1 LEDKGGGPLLDSTIA
16 TRIVLAFQSRPTAL
30 QARLP
35 APWQVTATP
44 AGANLVVIFNDV
56 WLNQDASG
64 RAAPDAVN
72 RYVGFVTPAKHPDT
86 GEEASFNFRI
96 FTAHPDS
103 LPGKYRTA
111 RPATIRRE
119 QEVQSDALTATV
131 SERFTFQIPDG
142 GLVDL
147 RLKYVGGV
155 PTHAAGRARVRSAAD
170 PAILR
175 VYHVDQL
182 VYVVRDVP
190 KGIDRVQDLRVDVT
204 VPELRDLFDGSE
216 QLISITVSPHYFR
229 QVYGR

>member
-1 LEDKGGGPLLDSTIA
+1 MESLLDSTIA
-16 TRIVLAFQSRPTAL
+16 TRIVLAFQTGPAAL
-30 QARLP
+30 QARLT

-44 AGANLVVIFNDV
+44 SGANLVVIFNDV

-72 RYVGFVTPAKHPDT
+72 RYVGFVTPAKHPVT

-96 FTAHPDS
+96 FTAHPDAVS
-103 LPGKYRTA
+103 GKYRTA
-111 RPATIRRE
+111 RLATVRRE
-119 QEVQSDALTATV
+119 QEVQNDGLTATV
-131 SERFTFQIPDG
+131 SERFALRTPDG
-142 GLVDL
+142 GVVDL
-147 RLKYVGGV
+147 RLQYHGGV
-155 PTHAAGRARVRSAAD
+155 PTRAAGHNRVRSAAD
-170 PAILR
+170 PTILR

-216 QLISITVSPHYFR
+216 QLVSITVSPHYFR

>member
-1 LEDKGGGPLLDSTIA
+1 VLLVANEFLDALPLRQLI
-16 TRIVLAFQSRPTAL
+16 
-30 QARLP
+30 
-35 APWQVTATP
+35 
-44 AGANLVVIFNDV
+44 
-56 WLNQDASG
+56 
-64 RAAPDAVN
+64 
-72 RYVGFVTPAKHPDT
+72 
-86 GEEASFNFRI
+86 
-96 FTAHPDS
+96 
-103 LPGKYRTA
+103 RTA
-111 RPATIRRE
+111 EGWREVVVVSEGERFVGVPGMRPMEAALPEARRE
-119 QEVQSDALTATV
+119 QEVRSEDLTTTV

>member
-1 LEDKGGGPLLDSTIA
+1 LESKGAESLLDSTIA
-16 TRIVLAFQSRPTAL
+16 TRIVLAFQTGPAAL
-30 QARLP
+30 QARLT

-44 AGANLVVIFNDV
+44 SGANLMVIFNDV
-56 WLNQDASG
+56 WLNQDAGG

-72 RYVGFVTPAKHPDT
+72 RYVGFVTPAKHPES
-86 GEEASFNFRI
+86 GEEASCNFLI
-96 FTAHPDS
+96 FTAHPDG

-119 QEVQSDALTATV
+119 QEVRSEDLTTTV
-131 SERFTFQIPDG
+131 SERFTLQTPDG

-170 PAILR
+170 PSILR
-175 VYHVDQL
+175 IYHVDQL

-190 KGIDRVQDLRVDVT
+190 KEIDRVQDLRVDVT

-216 QLISITVSPHYFR
+216 RLISLAVSPWYFR
-229 QVYGR
+229 QVYGK